1 MKKSTLLML
10 TISLVAT
17 FSISACA
24 PFFHGG
30 PRGGGD
36 RRAEVKFSEKQSFA
50 SVNDYQGANSQLLR
64 SLKE

>member
-1 MKKSTLLML
+1 MVTM
-10 TISLVAT
+10 SLVAT

-36 RRAEVKFSEKQSFA
+36 RRVAVKPSEKQSFA
-50 SVNDYQGANSQLLR
+50 SVNGDQEANRQLLR
-64 SLKE
+64 SLNE